1 MIGISLDIPEVAVRR
16 AGGVPFPPVLNGVQP
31 VFFADFTT
39 EGTTNHYWFQGVK
52 YAGFAAWNTAISGT
66 FTRATNATYFAGG
79 LLQTATS
86 GNPRF
91 PTDASSVP
99 QGLRLSG
106 AQTELAIQNRDLTNV
121 AWTATTA
128 TVAKD
133 QTGVD
138 GAATAASSILAT
150 AGNATVL
157 QSITSGSASR
167 ITGAYVKRLVGT
179 GEIDITQDNGATWT
193 PIVPTASYTFL
204 TLPAATV
211 TNPVIGF
218 RIVTNGD
225 KIAVDFVSQRV
236 AAFIFDVIPT
246 TTVSVTQNADTFI
259 FPTTGWLSLAGGAW
273 AASGSAVLNVS
284 TQTAMATNNAGTFGA
299 GNGSVARV
307 NSSGN
312 NVSYQFAG
320 NGTAASLTTG
330 GSSASSYKFAGIYD
344 IPSTLQRVV
353 DANGTSAE
361 NSTLDFTG
369 VNANRLQIGALNSG
383 GSQQEYANVK
393 SIAYWNV
400 SASVIN
406 AQLMLMTLP

>member
-1 MIGISLDIPEVAVRR
+1 MIGISLDLPEVAVRR
-16 AGGVPFPPVLNGVQP
+16 VGGTPFPPVLNGVQP

-39 EGTTNHYWFQGVK
+39 EGTTNHYWFQGAQ
-52 YAGFAAWNTAISGT
+52 YAGVAAWNTAIGAT

-79 LLQTATS
+79 LLQTAGS
-86 GNPRF
+86 GSLRF

-157 QSITSGSASR
+157 QSITSGSATR
-167 ITGAYVKRLVGT
+167 ITGAYVKRLTGT

-193 PIVPTASYTFL
+193 PITITGAYVFY

-225 KIAVDFVSQRV
+225 KIAVDFVSQRI
-236 AAFIFDVIPT
+236 ASFIFDPIAT
-246 TTVSVTQNADTFI
+246 TTVSVTQNADTFF
-259 FPTTGWLSLAGGAW
+259 FPTTGWISVAGGTMAS
-273 AASGSAVLNVS
+273 SGSGQLGLAN
-284 TQTAMATNNAGTFGA
+284 QTAMATNNAGTFGT
-299 GNGSVARV
+299 GNGSLLRL
-307 NSSGN
+307 NSAAN
-312 NVSYQFAG
+312 NVSYAFGG
-320 NGTAASLTTG
+320 NGSTASLSSG
-330 GSSASSYKFAGIYD
+330 GSNIASYKCAGIYD
-344 IPSTLQRVV
+344 ISTTLERIV
-353 DANGTSAE
+353 DVNGASFE
-361 NSTLDFTG
+361 NNTLDFTG
-369 VNANRLQIGALNSG
+369 VNANRLQVGVLNGSA
-383 GSQQEYANVK
+383 SQQAYVNMK

-406 AQLMLMTLP
+406 AQLMLMTMP